1 MKRLDNATIEALSG
15 ELNPHH
21 TKQTKGKRSNHG
33 RRAARMAGA
42 GLPSSLPVY
51 GFFGEV
57 LGIQEAT
64 PRLRRGGL
72 RSFAPS
78 DMPVIGLYA
87 GGIGSVTGLAGGP
100 SGVIAGP
107 SAGLSWL
114 SVSGEGSWLPEVA

>member
-42 GLPSSLPVY
+42 GLPFFRVVAVPSSHVGQSNGVVAVP
-51 GFFGEV
+51 
-57 LGIQEAT
+57 
-64 PRLRRGGL
+64 
-72 RSFAPS
+72 
-78 DMPVIGLYA
+78 
-87 GGIGSVTGLAGGP
+87 VTGLGSMFKAATLRPSGVVADSLRLSAQAAGGP